1 MPFLIDNLDINNDRV
16 VFSDRILKV
25 LPSSFQ
31 TDLNIIDCIVNS
43 SSTMSATIAT
53 SCMIPSHG
61 KNQYNN
67 KNEYMSFADVTKAMQ
82 ADKNLNLIIYK
93 QRVYSIKLWLPKHP
107 GGDLVITHM
116 IGEDATTQI
125 LAFHSNTKQVERI
138 MEKYL
143 YANLIDDDDSN
154 NADDKANNNSDKAD
168 DKNDDDTNNVDYNN
182 NDKCN
187 NDKEEVVVVNKM
199 QKQQQQQQQREND
212 RLVKSF
218 DSLKDTVSR
227 LGLME
232 TSYQFYY
239 MRGFQYLLQFI
250 GSIFICFYTTS
261 YFNSILGGIS
271 IGMVRVN
278 LR

>member
-43 SSTMSATIAT
+43 SSTIISISNSSATMAT
-53 SCMIPSHG
+53 SCMTPSHG
-61 KNQYNN
+61 KNQYDN
-67 KNEYMSFADVTKAMQ
+67 KNKNMSFADVTNAMQ

-154 NADDKANNNSDKAD
+154 NADDKANNNSDSR
-168 DKNDDDTNNVDYNN
+168 NHDTNNVDCN
-182 NDKCN
+182 NDKCS
-187 NDKEEVVVVNKM
+187 NDEEVVVNKI
-199 QKQQQQQQQREND
+199 QKQQQQQHQND
-212 RLVKSF
+212 RLMKSF

-232 TSYQFYY
+232 TSYLFYY

-250 GSIFICFYTTS
+250 GSIFICFYATS
-261 YFNSILGGIS
+261 YFNSIIGGIS
-271 IGMVRVN
+271 IGMVS
-278 LR
+278 

>member
-1 MPFLIDNLDINNDRV
+1 MPFLIDNLDINNDCV

-43 SSTMSATIAT
+43 STIISISNSSATITT
-53 SCMIPSHG
+53 SCMTSSYDD
-61 KNQYNN
+61 KNLHDNENN
-67 KNEYMSFADVTKAMQ
+67 KNMSFTDVTNAMQ

-116 IGEDATTQI
+116 IGEDATNQI
-125 LAFHSNTKQVERI
+125 LAFHSNIKQVERI
-138 MEKYL
+138 MEKYF

-154 NADDKANNNSDKAD
+154 NADDKADSRNHDSNNY
-168 DKNDDDTNNVDYNN
+168 VDYNN
-182 NDKCN
+182 DKCS
-187 NDKEEVVVVNKM
+187 NDEEGVVVNKM
-199 QKQQQQQQQREND
+199 QKQQLSGQQQQHEND

-232 TSYQFYY
+232 TSYLFYY
-239 MRGFQYLLQFI
+239 IRGFQYLLQFI
-250 GSIFICFYTTS
+250 GSIFICFYAAS
-261 YFNSILGGIS
+261 YFNSIIGGIS
-271 IGMVRVN
+271 IGMVS
-278 LR
+278 

>member
-43 SSTMSATIAT
+43 SSTISATIAT
-53 SCMIPSHG
+53 SCMTPSHG
-61 KNQYNN
+61 KNHYNN
-67 KNEYMSFADVTKAMQ
+67 KNQNMSFADVTNAMQ
-82 ADKNLNLIIYK
+82 ADKNLDLIIYK

-143 YANLIDDDDSN
+143 YANLIDDDDGN

-168 DKNDDDTNNVDYNN
+168 DRNDDANSVDYNN

-187 NDKEEVVVVNKM
+187 N
-199 QKQQQQQQQREND
+199 
-212 RLVKSF
+212 
-218 DSLKDTVSR
+218 
-227 LGLME
+227 
-232 TSYQFYY
+232 
-239 MRGFQYLLQFI
+239 
-250 GSIFICFYTTS
+250 
-261 YFNSILGGIS
+261 
-271 IGMVRVN
+271 
-278 LR
+278 